1 MGGGGGWVFKNETN
15 DDGNRNTI
23 WSPNLFQHPECL
35 CQIGTV
41 LYLPTYSTTLA
52 LLYIICFC
60 ARLADNLASLHPE
73 WDDEK
78 LYQEARRIV
87 IGQMQHITYNE
98 WLPIVLGPAYMAQ
111 WGLAP
116 KDGPGHTDAY
126 DLTLNPSVSN
136 VFATAAFRFGHTL
149 VANHLESYN
158 RLGSRLAALPITH
171 TQFAPYAMYDNTTVE
186 TFVRGL
192 TTQPAQAFDT
202 AFAPELTGHL
212 FQEEGESFG
221 MDLVALNIQRGRDHG
236 LAGYMAWRALCDLP
250 TVTSWKELAMIF
262 PSMVV
267 ARLQAIYK
275 SVDDIDIFVGGI
287 LEVSYTY
294 LLVCYHRYT
303 YRYLSKNENNLL
315 SLRNLRTAH
324 CWGQRFSVSLVINL
338 HGEEWGSRYKTCLK
352 DAEYFDD

>member
-1 MGGGGGWVFKNETN
+1 
-15 DDGNRNTI
+15 
-23 WSPNLFQHPECL
+23 
-35 CQIGTV
+35 
-41 LYLPTYSTTLA
+41 
-52 LLYIICFC
+52 
-60 ARLADNLASLHPE
+60 
-73 WDDEK
+73 
-78 LYQEARRIV
+78 
-87 IGQMQHITYNE
+87 
-98 WLPIVLGPAYMAQ
+98 
-111 WGLAP
+111 
-116 KDGPGHTDAY
+116 
-126 DLTLNPSVSN
+126 

-158 RLGSRLAALPITH
+158 RLGSRVAALPITH

-267 ARLQAIYK
+267 ARLQALYK

-294 LLVCYHRYT
+294 LVTTDTLTGT
-303 YRYLSKNENNLL
+303 YPKIKIIC
-315 SLRNLRTAH
+315 SLPRNLQTAH

-338 HGEEWGSRYKTCLK
+338 HGE
-352 DAEYFDD
+352 